1 MKRLSRVALAGLLIA
16 LAGLVWLMVLG
27 RGSREPFYDG
37 KPLSEWLRAFDYYAK
52 PDQPG
57 TSVRDA
63 RRAIRAAGTNAI
75 PTLLR
80 MLRATDSTLKLN
92 LIDLLQKQHLVNFRF
107 RTASRLHAEAVTA
120 FHYLGVRAELAVPE
134 LIKMFNET
142 PPLPARASIAHVLGN
157 LGPAAEDAIPSL
169 QRALTN
175 TNRSV
180 ASAAT
185 NALANINTND
195 RSPWE
200 ENLQWGLYGS
210 DAAERVEMLFE
221 SRVRRAVVPELL
233 SMLKNPGTN
242 DYWVR
247 FALQQID
254 PDTAAKVLTNSHPN
268 VHATELVKSSSE
280 VANAAHLLAVGD
292 WSEPI
297 QAARLNTLRGRLL
310 VYASPNS
317 THRSAL
323 SCVNAQVYLELQ
335 DVSQSLAP
343 APAAVYVDCR
353 DLHEYEIQDAHG
365 SPVPPDSEVQRPFPP
380 AFWVIVP
387 FDGTVRFR
395 IDTHGSGVVS
405 EPSPDGLAIQLGN
418 RDWRIPVGATNDYFL
433 SGTFTPPT
441 NQSNPLYYDV
451 WGGTLKLP
459 PVKISSSKP

>member
-1 MKRLSRVALAGLLIA
+1 MKKLSRIALAGLLIA
-16 LAGLVWLMVLG
+16 LAGLVWLMVPG

-80 MLRATDSTLKLN
+80 MLRATDSTLKLK
-92 LIDLLQKQHLVNFRF
+92 LIDLLQKQHLINFRF

-120 FHYLGVRAELAVPE
+120 FQYLGVRAELAVPE

-169 QRALTN
+169 QRELTN

-185 NALANINTND
+185 NALAAINTDD

-200 ENLQWGLYGS
+200 ENLQWGLHGW

-221 SRVRRAVVPELL
+221 WRVRARAVVPELL

-268 VHATELVKSSSE
+268 VDAIGLVKSSSD
-280 VANAAHLLAVGD
+280 VANTAHLLAVGD

-297 QAARLNTLRGRLL
+297 QAGRFNTLRGRLL

-317 THRSAL
+317 THRSG
-323 SCVNAQVYLELQ
+323 
-335 DVSQSLAP
+335 
-343 APAAVYVDCR
+343 R
-353 DLHEYEIQDAHG
+353 
-365 SPVPPDSEVQRPFPP
+365 
-380 AFWVIVP
+380 
-387 FDGTVRFR
+387 
-395 IDTHGSGVVS
+395 
-405 EPSPDGLAIQLGN
+405 
-418 RDWRIPVGATNDYFL
+418 
-433 SGTFTPPT
+433 
-441 NQSNPLYYDV
+441 
-451 WGGTLKLP
+451 
-459 PVKISSSKP
+459 